1 MPDKDV
7 ADSFLRHRAAVLD
20 AMLSDPALSNTVR
33 GESDSQDEELGW
45 EGSDDGALGAGARA
59 SDRIREL
66 LDGALSPGPA
76 TPDQPDFTDRTARR
90 RTFDPKG
97 DTDPGIDGVLTLP
110 DPPRVRSRRFGRFSE
125 SVRGLLRNRAAL
137 ALAGACVLVIAVLVA
152 LLVTTGGDDAP
163 QDTTALP
170 ATATAPAAA
179 PAAPPA
185 PPSAVVGAPIQ
196 VKSATTQCPA
206 GSTDGMDAFSG
217 EDGKAWSCVRAFN
230 VDGQVMTIDLGK
242 QYEIDSI
249 GIVPGFDH
257 IAADGTDAWVEHRTV
272 SRVSYA
278 LDDADRTT
286 YTQDTMDQRTL
297 VVTKIEPPIEA
308 SEIVLTV
315 LKSNGSRSA
324 DDVAIS
330 SIVITGH

>member
-1 MPDKDV
+1 MPETDA
-7 ADSFLRHRAAVLD
+7 ADSFLRHRSAVLD
-20 AMLSDPALSNTVR
+20 AVLSNPALSNSGQREPV
-33 GESDSQDEELGW
+33 SPDADVGW
-45 EGSDDGALGAGARA
+45 EPRDGAVGENTRA

-66 LDGALSPGPA
+66 LDGGLSSGPA
-76 TPDQPDFTDRTARR
+76 VDQPLFTDRAVRR
-90 RTFDPKG
+90 RSVDPDDG
-97 DTDPGIDGVLTLP
+97 SDLGLDGVLTLP
-110 DPPRVRSRRFGRFSE
+110 DPPRARPRRFGRFGE
-125 SVRGLLRNRAAL
+125 QLRVLLRNRTALVLAACAVVV
-137 ALAGACVLVIAVLVA
+137 ALLVV

-163 QDTTALP
+163 QATTAPP
-170 ATATAPAAA
+170 ATATAPASA

-185 PPSAVVGAPIQ
+185 PPAAVPVGAPIQ
-196 VKSATTQCPA
+196 VKSATTHCPA
-206 GSTDGMDAFSG
+206 GSTDGMDAFSS

-257 IAADGTDAWVEHRTV
+257 IGADGTDEWVEHRTV
-272 SRVSYA
+272 SRVSYEF
-278 LDDADRTT
+278 DDDNRTT
-286 YTQDTMDQRTL
+286 YTQETMDQRTL
-297 VVTKIEPPIEA
+297 VVTKVEPPIEA